1 MNDHVR
7 HRLDGFHERVEGAS
21 DAFHEAI
28 ADVKPRLRGW
38 HHLGTAPL
46 SLASGIVLIALSP
59 TAPTR
64 WASAVYAAS
73 ALLLFTVSAIYHT
86 GRWSPRTHG
95 FLKRFD
101 HANIF
106 LLIAG
111 SYTPFTLLL
120 LHGRAQTVMLTAVW
134 VSAGLGCLFR
144 IFWLNAPRW
153 LYLALY
159 LGLGYAA
166 VFYLG
171 AYIDGAQ
178 ALGMGIGTAVLV
190 LAATG
195 GLLYTVG
202 GVVYGL
208 QRPDPWP
215 RWFGFH
221 EVFHTFTILAFTVH
235 YVGVSLATYSLR

>member
-1 MNDHVR
+1 MNDLIR
-7 HRLDGFHERVEGAS
+7 DRLDDLHERV
-21 DAFHEAI
+21 DEAI
-28 ADVKPRLRGW
+28 AEVIAEVKPRLRGW
-38 HHLGTAPL
+38 LHLATAPL
-46 SLASGIVLIALSP
+46 SLASGIVLVAFSP

-86 GRWSPRTHG
+86 GRWSPRAHH

-111 SYTPFTLLL
+111 SYTPFSLMLLE
-120 LHGRAQTVMLTAVW
+120 GRAQTVMLTAVW

-144 IFWLNAPRW
+144 IFWVGAPRW
-153 LYLALY
+153 LYIALY
-159 LGLGYAA
+159 VGLGWAA
-166 VFYLG
+166 IFYIG
-171 AYIDGAQ
+171 DYVAGAQ
-178 ALGMGIGTAVLV
+178 ALGVGIGTAVLS
-190 LAATG
+190 LAVAG
-195 GLLYTVG
+195 GLLYTIG
-202 GVVYGL
+202 GVVYGM

-221 EVFHTFTILAFTVH
+221 EVFHTFTILAFVSH
-235 YVGVSLATYSLR
+235 YVGVSIATYSLR

>member
-1 MNDHVR
+1 MNDLIR
-7 HRLDGFHERVEGAS
+7 DRLDDLHERVDEV
-21 DAFHEAI
+21 I
-28 ADVKPRLRGW
+28 AEVKPRLRGW
-38 HHLGTAPL
+38 LHLATAPL
-46 SLASGIVLIALSP
+46 SLASGVVLVALSP

-64 WASAVYAAS
+64 LASAVYAAS

-86 GRWSPRTHG
+86 GRWSPRAHG

-120 LHGRAQTVMLTAVW
+120 LDGRAQTVMLTAVW

-144 IFWLNAPRW
+144 IFWVGAPRW
-153 LYLALY
+153 LYIALY
-159 LGLGYAA
+159 VGLGWAA
-166 VFYLG
+166 IFFIGDYVS
-171 AYIDGAQ
+171 GAQ
-178 ALGMGIGTAVLV
+178 ALGVGIGTAVLW
-190 LAATG
+190 LAAAG
-195 GLLYTVG
+195 GLLYTIG

-208 QRPDPWP
+208 RRPDPWP
-215 RWFGFH
+215 RWFRFH

-235 YVGVSLATYSLR
+235 YVGVSIATYSLR